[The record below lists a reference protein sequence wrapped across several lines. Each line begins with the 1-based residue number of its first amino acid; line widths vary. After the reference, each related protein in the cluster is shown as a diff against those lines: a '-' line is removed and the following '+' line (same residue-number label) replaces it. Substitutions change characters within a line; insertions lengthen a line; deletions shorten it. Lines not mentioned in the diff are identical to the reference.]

1 MLTPCLTVFLAIA
14 GGLGTPAISVQDQ
27 QVMVGIVIDGKERI
41 SFAPRPEPYT
51 QGGPTASF
59 PIRDGQAR
67 TKDGLIVRGFEFI
80 GWKEGDG
87 YRVFAFVI
95 VPPKPGSNAGGERRL
110 DFASMHVRVGEAVP
124 FEKMKDVGLTPWTIR
139 VRPKNSLAAP
149 QAQTRDTL
157 PQIGVKRTTELSPS
171 YSCRPTTA
179 FERGYQRTALFL
191 SDEMKRRNSP
201 DLLFNGACGSENY
214 IQSST
219 HGGNYSLVADVSA
232 NAATSWLR
240 SLTRLDPRKDRLA
253 LTKLGFGGEAAV
265 VPGHTYAILLDKH
278 GVRGLFVVT
287 VTKHVKDTSV
297 ELTYEVLDYQVTD
310 ERAIARR

>member
-14 GGLGTPAISVQDQ
+14 GGPGTRAIVVQDQ
-27 QVMVGIVIDGKERI
+27 QVMVGIVIDGTEQMG
-41 SFAPRPEPYT
+41 FVPRLEPYT
-51 QGGPTASF
+51 QGGPAVSF

-95 VPPKPGSNAGGERRL
+95 VPPKPDSPGAERRL
-110 DFASMHVRVGEAVP
+110 DFASVHVRVGEAVP

-139 VRPKNSLAAP
+139 VQPKKAS
-149 QAQTRDTL
+149 QAQTSETL
-157 PQIGVKRTTELSPS
+157 PQIGVRRTVVLAPS
-171 YSCRPTTA
+171 YSCRPTIE
-179 FERGYQRTALFL
+179 FRQGFQRTALFL

-201 DLLFNGACGSENY
+201 DLLLNGACGSENY
-214 IQSST
+214 FQPST
-219 HGGNYSLVADVSA
+219 HGGNYSLVADLGA
-232 NAATSWLR
+232 DTATSWLR
-240 SLTRLDPRKDRLA
+240 RLTRLDPRKDQAALA
-253 LTKLGFGGEAAV
+253 KMGFGEQAAV

-287 VTKHVKDTSV
+287 VTKHVQDTSV
-297 ELTYEVLDYQVTD
+297 ALTYEVLDYQVTD
-310 ERAIARR
+310 ERALARR